1 MTMKPTID
9 EMIEKFRQRMESDE
23 NARREVEPIHKTVNI
38 DLGSEFYSLVLD
50 NAEIK
55 DFKEEL
61 LDQADIS
68 MITTPEHLQALIDG
82 DLRPMKAY
90 LTGKIKVK
98 GKLQDVMHL
107 KKLF

>member
-1 MTMKPTID
+1 MTMRPTIE
-9 EMIEKFRQRMESDE
+9 EMIGKFRRRMESDE
-23 NARREVEPIHKTVNI
+23 NARKEVEPIHKTINI
-38 DLGSEFYSLVLD
+38 DLGSEFYSMVLD

-61 LDQADIS
+61 IDGADITL
-68 MITTPEHLQALIDG
+68 ITTPEHLQALIDG
-82 DLRPMKAY
+82 DLRPMRAY

-107 KKLF
+107 RKMF

>member
-1 MTMKPTID
+1 MTMRPTIE
-9 EMIEKFRQRMESDE
+9 EMIGKFRQRMESDE
-23 NARREVEPIHKTVNI
+23 NARKEVEPIHKTINI
-38 DLGSEFYSLVLD
+38 DLGSEFYSMVLD

-55 DFKEEL
+55 EFKEEL
-61 LDQADIS
+61 TDGVDITL
-68 MITTPEHLQALIDG
+68 ITTPEHLQALIDG
-82 DLRPMKAY
+82 DLRPMRAY